1 MAHSKNLIRWHMTI
15 VVKVLMFVSMLMA
28 DCLELGRMFA
38 SFNVDRA
45 IDLIYGDA
53 GSKEYL
59 GSAPMILVSQGAED
73 HLRNFDS
80 LNAC

>member
-1 MAHSKNLIRWHMTI
+1 MTI
-15 VVKVLMFVSMLMA
+15 VVKALMFVSMSMA

-53 GSKEYL
+53 GSKEYS
-59 GSAPMILVSQGAED
+59 GSAPMIRVDQGMETG
-73 HLRNFDS
+73 LGNTDS
-80 LNAC
+80 PKVCQLINV